1 MKRYSVKTLF
11 KRSAVILLLAVM
23 LVGILVPWNRVE
35 AAGNKLA
42 LSNSDPTANQTF
54 QISNMVP
61 GQEYTQTYRVNASC
75 SGDMHVGIRAYV
87 TQGSQKLAEALQ
99 MTVKRVDTDKFV
111 YKGFVKDM
119 DWAKTAISKSQ
130 ELVYEVT
137 FFLDSSLGNDYQN
150 LSLNLNLEWKMESPM
165 ATFWLWFGIIGGI
178 VAVAGLTV
186 AFIFIRKSKKAKAAV
201 RAASNLILALVLI
214 VAWGTTTAVVAAY
227 QMAVNENALTTG
239 VLKVNLND
247 GKPVFEE
254 DIKFEPG
261 MIIQRKFTIANE
273 GNVDVIYHLWFA
285 EIEGDLAK
293 ELTVEIKDGKRR
305 IFEGVLEDFMEEKID
320 STNATLL
327 AGETKELT
335 IIFTIPEEAG
345 NNVRGK
351 EVTFRLNYEATQK
364 DGNPNKEFE

>member
-1 MKRYSVKTLF
+1 MKRQSVKNLF
-11 KRSAVILLLAVM
+11 KRSAVVLLLAVM
-23 LVGILVPWNRVE
+23 LVGILIPWSRVE
-35 AAGNKLA
+35 AAGNSLA
-42 LSNSDPTANQTF
+42 LSNSDPKANQTL
-54 QISNMVP
+54 QITNMVP
-61 GQEYTQTYRVNASC
+61 GEEYTQTYRVNASC

-99 MTVKRVDTDKFV
+99 ITVKRVDTDRFI

-137 FFLDSSLGNDYQN
+137 FFLDSSVGNDYQN
-150 LSLNLNLEWKMESPM
+150 LSLTMNVEWKMQSPM

-178 VAVAGLTV
+178 VAIAGLTV

-227 QMAVNENALTTG
+227 QMAINENALTTG
-239 VLKVNLND
+239 VLKINLND

-254 DIKFEPG
+254 DVLFEPG
-261 MIIQRKFTIANE
+261 IIIQRKFTIANE
-273 GNVDVIYHLWFA
+273 GNIDVIYHLYFS

-293 ELTVEIKDGKRR
+293 ELMVEIKEGKRR
-305 IFEGVLEDFMEEKID
+305 VFEGVFEDLMEEKVD
-320 STNATLL
+320 GTNSTLS

-335 IIFTIPEEAG
+335 IIFTLPEEAG
-345 NNVRGK
+345 NKVLGK

-364 DGNPNKEFE
+364 DGNPDKVFE